1 MANPHASNESDGE
14 REARALSHEHR
25 RRLAEGAFHR
35 AQQRLVVSPPASH
48 AHAVADVER
57 CRRVLLSLSGAP
69 PTSSDEEAGRAPLF
83 PSRRLPEGTRRLA
96 VVSSDD
102 DYYSTS
108 STSSGGSSTRDLE
121 AKDALWCEYQRRPAD
136 VIARFDRLAQTSA
149 SASSDD
155 PPKHEASCRRLRD
168 SCKQIRVA
176 RRQARTEQRLSR
188 WFSAKKEQEG
198 DDVADDGDD
207 VADDGDDEADNLRSR
222 LELIVFLNR
231 RRIFLESL
239 SNVPSYSYALNE
251 RRHFMRRSTRTR
263 PRTRPGQTKSK
274 RAEEAKDLIEGEE
287 LLAKREPEKQDTR
300 SRLTTW
306 ESGHVISKSDVQDF
320 KFWGF
325 NWDWRESDITDSIHL
340 VSLMLYLDFPHPLST
355 NGSCRQLNTL
365 NLFARPTSLQLPTA
379 RISNNAPGPAP
390 RPKTCGRIQ
399 SRPTFDGDGEP
410 EATLSAIEQ
419 ELKTTFTEFNDP
431 QSGVLRLQL
440 TMAYVKTYGSDVR
453 SHQTSKHQVDVQT
466 KGGNPSAKERNED
479 GAGRSDTETTD
490 DDAERS
496 DDDAERSDA
505 ESRGDFAAGT
515 RAADFNFNA
524 APDVKRFLSSFT
536 PSLLYLYPT
545 FVKAEITGQAQ
556 LDSIARWPRANVVEF
571 FGGLADPFA
580 AQTKGR
586 GQGQAKLKK
595 VVVEALVLRLKASEY
610 KDGLD

>member
-1 MANPHASNESDGE
+1 MANPQ
-14 REARALSHEHR
+14 
-25 RRLAEGAFHR
+25 LAEGAFHW

-48 AHAVADVER
+48 AHAVANVER

-69 PTSSDEEAGRAPLF
+69 PTSSDEEAGRTPLF

-108 STSSGGSSTRDLE
+108 SSSSGGSSTHDLE
-121 AKDALWCEYQRRPAD
+121 AKDALWREYQRRPAD
-136 VIARFDRLAQTSA
+136 IIARFDRLAQTSA

-168 SCKQIRVA
+168 RWTHCDCSCKQIRVA

-251 RRHFMRRSTRTR
+251 RHHFMRRSTRTR

-274 RAEEAKDLIEGEE
+274 RGEEAKDLIEGEE
-287 LLAKREPEKQDTR
+287 LLAKCEPEKQDTR

-340 VSLMLYLDFPHPLST
+340 LSAIKLRFRRIADKHLDISLTMGKQT
-355 NGSCRQLNTL
+355 T
-365 NLFARPTSLQLPTA
+365 
-379 RISNNAPGPAP
+379 
-390 RPKTCGRIQ
+390 
-399 SRPTFDGDGEP
+399 
-410 EATLSAIEQ
+410 ATLSAIEQ

-466 KGGNPSAKERNED
+466 KGSNPSAKERNED
-479 GAGRSDTETTD
+479 GAGRSGTETTD
-490 DDAERS
+490 DDAESS

-505 ESRGDFAAGT
+505 ESRGDFAAG
-515 RAADFNFNA
+515 N
-524 APDVKRFLSSFT
+524 VKRFLSSFT

-545 FVKAEITGQAQ
+545 FVEAEITGQAQ
-556 LDSIARWPRANVVEF
+556 LDSIARWPHANVVEF
-571 FGGLADPFA
+571 FGGLTDLFA
-580 AQTKGR
+580 VQTKGR

>member
-14 REARALSHEHR
+14 SEARGLSHQRR
-25 RRLAEGAFHR
+25 RRLAESAFHR
-35 AQQRLVVSPPASH
+35 AQQRLLVSPPASH
-48 AHAVADVER
+48 AHAVAEVER
-57 CRRVLLSLSGAP
+57 CRRVLLSLSGGP
-69 PTSSDEEAGRAPLF
+69 PTSSDEEAG
-83 PSRRLPEGTRRLA
+83 LPEGTRRLA

-121 AKDALWCEYQRRPAD
+121 AKDALWREYQRRPAD
-136 VIARFDRLAQTSA
+136 VIARFDRLAQTST

-168 SCKQIRVA
+168 SCKQIRAA

-207 VADDGDDEADNLRSR
+207 EADNLRSR

-231 RRIFLESL
+231 RRIDTTSCGD
-239 SNVPSYSYALNE
+239 
-251 RRHFMRRSTRTR
+251 RREQDRGH
-263 PRTRPGQTKSK
+263 GQTKSK

-287 LLAKREPEKQDTR
+287 LLAKREPEKQD
-300 SRLTTW
+300 RLTTW

-340 VSLMLYLDFPHPLST
+340 LSAIKVSPNRFLSPYT
-355 NGSCRQLNTL
+355 RCGA
-365 NLFARPTSLQLPTA
+365 ARSTSLHAQPLCNSPPHESPIMPLVLHLGQKLADAFNLEPHSTA
-379 RISNNAPGPAP
+379 MANLKLGFRRIADKHLNISLTMGKQTTA
-390 RPKTCGRIQ
+390 
-399 SRPTFDGDGEP
+399 TF
-410 EATLSAIEQ
+410 SAIEQ
-419 ELKTTFTEFNDP
+419 ELKATFTEFNDI

-440 TMAYVKTYGSDVR
+440 TMAYVKTYGTDLR
-453 SHQTSKHQVDVQT
+453 SHQTSKHQVDVQAT
-466 KGGNPSAKERNED
+466 D
-479 GAGRSDTETTD
+479 D
-490 DDAERS
+490 DDAESS

-505 ESRGDFAAGT
+505 VSRGDFTAGM
-515 RAADFNFNA
+515 RAADLNSNA
-524 APDVKRFLSSFT
+524 APDIKVFLESFS

-545 FVKAEITGQAQ
+545 FVQAGITREAH
-556 LDSIARWPRANVVEF
+556 LDCIATWPRFNVAEF

-580 AQTKGR
+580 AQTQGR

>member
-1 MANPHASNESDGE
+1 MANPQ
-14 REARALSHEHR
+14 
-25 RRLAEGAFHR
+25 LAEAAFHR

-69 PTSSDEEAGRAPLF
+69 PTSSDEEAGRTPLF

-121 AKDALWCEYQRRPAD
+121 AKDALWREYQRRPAD

-176 RRQARTEQRLSR
+176 CRQARTEQRLSR

-222 LELIVFLNR
+222 LELIVFLNH

-340 VSLMLYLDFPHPLST
+340 LSAIKPYT
-355 NGSCRQLNTL
+355 RCGA
-365 NLFARPTSLQLPTA
+365 ARSTSLHAQPLCNSPPHESPIMPLVLHLGQKLADTFNLGPHSTEMA
-379 RISNNAPGPAP
+379 SLRLRFRRIADKHLDISLTMG
-390 RPKTCGRIQ
+390 KQT
-399 SRPTFDGDGEP
+399 T
-410 EATLSAIEQ
+410 ATLSAIEQ

-496 DDDAERSDA
+496 DDDAE
-505 ESRGDFAAGT
+505 SRGDFAAGT

-536 PSLLYLYPT
+536 PPRLP
-545 FVKAEITGQAQ
+545 GQAQ